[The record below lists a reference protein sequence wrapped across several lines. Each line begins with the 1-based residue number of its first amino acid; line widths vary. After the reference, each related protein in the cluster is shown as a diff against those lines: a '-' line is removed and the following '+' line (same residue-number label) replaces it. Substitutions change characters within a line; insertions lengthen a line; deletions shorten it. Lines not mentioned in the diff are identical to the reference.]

1 MDPVVVEESNLSNV
15 LQAAVNPSNN
25 YVTPTPPSIY
35 PPVETY
41 NPDHPAMPSVIPN
54 LPALPLPPPPP
65 VSSAPMKI
73 EDNRTFPE
81 THNKRIPLLIT
92 ASRSF
97 KLVDCTD
104 IITGNTAM
112 VSPGQTTLLIRDVPG
127 HHNNSHNLATSLG
140 KYGPIKIL
148 QCQVYND
155 KSTAV
160 VDYHN
165 HQSAVD
171 CFNGSEAIIGN
182 RYIKVFWKE
191 VIPISQAPAV
201 FNNNGQKIHQS
212 MNLVNASNPPIIPK
226 SVPAPKPAM
235 TTAAKPAQ
243 SAVQMKSELKKKQ
256 QSLLDQNVTQQ
267 KLILKKLL
275 ASNNNVEKKNL
286 MQKMKILEDSH
297 KTIKTMLLGSTGS
310 APVEKRRPT
319 APKTMLGANTNL
331 DLRPREIFVKNC
343 TNAEDLAVHFK
354 QFGPC
359 NVVPSGVGVIIGF
372 DTRKAAEMAYVKG
385 RIVDNQ
391 ELDLEW
397 NKPDT
402 ALPTQVAV
410 EPIR

>member
-1 MDPVVVEESNLSNV
+1 
-15 LQAAVNPSNN
+15 
-25 YVTPTPPSIY
+25 
-35 PPVETY
+35 
-41 NPDHPAMPSVIPN
+41 
-54 LPALPLPPPPP
+54 
-65 VSSAPMKI
+65 
-73 EDNRTFPE
+73 
-81 THNKRIPLLIT
+81 
-92 ASRSF
+92 
-97 KLVDCTD
+97 
-104 IITGNTAM
+104 
-112 VSPGQTTLLIRDVPG
+112 
-127 HHNNSHNLATSLG
+127 
-140 KYGPIKIL
+140 
-148 QCQVYND
+148 
-155 KSTAV
+155 
-160 VDYHN
+160 
-165 HQSAVD
+165 
-171 CFNGSEAIIGN
+171 
-182 RYIKVFWKE
+182 
-191 VIPISQAPAV
+191 
-201 FNNNGQKIHQS
+201 
-212 MNLVNASNPPIIPK
+212 
-226 SVPAPKPAM
+226 M

-402 ALPTQVAV
+402 ALPTQVRTGSSHKFAV
-410 EPIR
+410 IIHSLYSGSAKVLRFLFYF

>member
-1 MDPVVVEESNLSNV
+1 
-15 LQAAVNPSNN
+15 
-25 YVTPTPPSIY
+25 
-35 PPVETY
+35 
-41 NPDHPAMPSVIPN
+41 
-54 LPALPLPPPPP
+54 
-65 VSSAPMKI
+65 
-73 EDNRTFPE
+73 
-81 THNKRIPLLIT
+81 
-92 ASRSF
+92 
-97 KLVDCTD
+97 LVDCTD
-104 IITGNTAM
+104 IITGNTVM

-171 CFNGSEAIIGN
+171 CFNGTEAIIGN

-191 VIPISQAPAV
+191 VVPISQAPAV

-212 MNLVNASNPPIIPK
+212 MNLVNSSNPPIATKPLPLTK
-226 SVPAPKPAM
+226 PTVTSPTMPHPKPS
-235 TTAAKPAQ
+235 Q
-243 SAVQMKSELKKKQ
+243 SALQMKSDLKKKTQ
-256 QSLLDQNVTQQ
+256 TLLDQNVAQQ

-275 ASNNNVEKKNL
+275 ATKDSTEKKNL

-297 KTIKTMLLGSTGS
+297 KTIKIMLMGS
-310 APVEKRRPT
+310 APEKRKPQP
-319 APKTMLGANTNL
+319 PKTMLGANTNL

-354 QFGPC
+354 KFGPC

-385 RIVDNQ
+385 RMVDNQ

-402 ALPTQVAV
+402 AVPTQVAV